1 MKFFNTAGPV
11 NQSEHYKIDPLTR
24 WDLEEILT
32 LIGQKKYFI
41 LHAPRQTGKTSCL
54 LALRDCL
61 NAEGRY
67 HCVYANFE
75 AAQTARNDVAS
86 GLAAIL
92 SQLHERACGIVEG
105 AGSLSVAKMLESV
118 DANDVLGS
126 YLTSLC
132 ELSDRPVIVLIDEID
147 ALVGDTLVSVLRQL
161 RSRYDMRP
169 AQFPQSVI
177 LCGVRDIK
185 DYRIHRADGEIIT
198 GGSCFNIKSE
208 SLTLGNFSE
217 DEVRRLYGE
226 HTRESGQRFAEEC
239 FPLVMRYTAG
249 QPWLVN
255 ALAYEVTF
263 KMKEN
268 RDPSVTIT
276 AGMFEEAKERLILSR
291 ATHLDQ
297 LADKLKEDRVR
308 RVIEPMLIG
317 ATAETSEDDTQYCMD
332 LGLIRKQESR
342 FVISNDIYKEVVPR
356 ELTQM
361 RQDRFGALFH
371 PVWVNPDGSLD
382 TERLFTL
389 FQSFWRENSEIWRQD
404 IAGYVEA
411 APHLTFQAFLQR
423 VANGNGFIGREYAYG
438 TKRADLVLKW
448 RWAGGEQR
456 VVIELKLI
464 TERDSYAAV
473 KAAVLEQ
480 TAAYAA
486 LCDATEAHVVVFDR
500 RGAVSWEERV
510 FTDSGEFGGVKIKI
524 WAM

>member
-11 NQSEHYKIDPLTR
+11 DREIHYKIDPLTR
-24 WDLEEILT
+24 WNMDEILT
-32 LIGQKKYFI
+32 LIEQQKYFI
-41 LHAPRQTGKTSCL
+41 LHAPRQTGKTSCM
-54 LALRDCL
+54 LALRDYL

-67 HCVYANFE
+67 LCVYANFE
-75 AAQTARNDVAS
+75 AAQTARNNVQTGMRSVLAELHSRTEMALGGVCPVALKDYTS
-86 GLAAIL
+86 KVEENALNLYLADLCGALDKSLIL
-92 SQLHERACGIVEG
+92 
-105 AGSLSVAKMLESV
+105 
-118 DANDVLGS
+118 
-126 YLTSLC
+126 
-132 ELSDRPVIVLIDEID
+132 LIDEID

-161 RSRYDMRP
+161 RSGYDKRP

-185 DYRIHRADGEIIT
+185 DYRIHRGDGEIIT

-226 HTRESGQRFAEEC
+226 HTRETGQLFDEGC

-276 AGMFEEAKERLILSR
+276 AGMFEEARERLILSR

-317 ATAETSEDDTQYCMD
+317 ATAETTEDDTQYCTD

-342 FVISNDIYKEVVPR
+342 FVISNDIYKEVIPR

-371 PVWVNPDGSLD
+371 PEWVNPDGALNS
-382 TERLFTL
+382 ERLFTM
-389 FQSFWRENSEIWRQD
+389 FQAFWRENSEIWRQD

-423 VANGNGFIGREYAYG
+423 VANGNGYIGREYAYG

-473 KAAVLEQ
+473 KAAALEQ

-500 RGAVSWEERV
+500 RGTVSWDERI
-510 FTDSGEFGGVKIKI
+510 FTDSGESGGVKIKI